1 MQGISG
7 KRQVL
12 GLVGWLLLVFV
23 AGAIG
28 AAASV
33 QAATFYATLAQPS
46 WAPPAAVFGPVW
58 SVLYVLM
65 GIAAWLVWRCGG
77 WAAQRRALTVFVAQL
92 ALNALWSWLFFG
104 WHLGAAAMLDIVVPV
119 GADRGHSGDVLAR
132 AAAGRRAAAAV
143 SGVGHFRQCAQ
154 LRGMAAQPAG
164 AGLSGAGGRETNRSI
179 GRHAASRAACAAGR
193 FDAGVRAPS
202 TGRAAASCRCFPS
215 PRAGSGRRSATAGPG
230 PRR

>member
-65 GIAAWLVWRCGG
+65 GIAAWLVWRRGG

-104 WHLGAAAMLDIVVPV
+104 WHLGAAAMLDIVVLW
-119 GADRGHSGDVLAR
+119 VLIVVTVAMFWRAR
-132 AAAGRRAAAAV
+132 P
-143 SGVGHFRQCAQ
+143 
-154 LRGMAAQPAG
+154 L
-164 AGLSGAGGRETNRSI
+164 
-179 GRHAASRAACAAGR
+179 
-193 FDAGVRAPS
+193 AGVLLLPYLAWVS
-202 TGRAAASCRCFPS
+202 FASALNYAVWQLNPQ
-215 PRAGSGRRSATAGPG
+215 ALG
-230 PRR
+230 